1 MFSNYNGMKQ
11 EISNRKIFGKF
22 TNRWKLNKTFLK
34 TNKSKKKAQ
43 RRLESNLRWLKTK
56 HNTP

>member
-11 EISNRKIFGKF
+11 EISNRKVFGKL

-34 TNKSKKKAQ
+34 TNESKKKA
-43 RRLESNLRWLKTK
+43 LFCI
-56 HNTP
+56 